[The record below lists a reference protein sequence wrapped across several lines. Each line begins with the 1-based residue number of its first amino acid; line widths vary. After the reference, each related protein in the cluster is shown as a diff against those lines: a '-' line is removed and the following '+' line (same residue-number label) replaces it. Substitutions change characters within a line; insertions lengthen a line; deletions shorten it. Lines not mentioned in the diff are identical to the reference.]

1 MIGGRHGRWLVEQ
14 EVPAGH
20 QARERLRD
28 AQRKE
33 AALLTRV
40 AVTEAAL
47 ERARRKHETTV
58 ATARDAV
65 SRAELAVAQAERDL
79 VSVSGINRAAA
90 LRGCAVSDLRRRTDR
105 KPAREAAPGSAAGQ
119 E

>member
-1 MIGGRHGRWLVEQ
+1 MDVGSSRKFPLDIK
-14 EVPAGH
+14 
-20 QARERLRD
+20 ARERLRD

-47 ERARRKHETTV
+47 ERARRKHETAV

-65 SRAELAVAQAERDL
+65 SRAELAVVQAERDL
-79 VSVSGINRAAA
+79 VAVSGINRAAA
-90 LRGCAVSDLRRRTDR
+90 LRGCAVSDLRRRTNR
-105 KPAREAAPGSAAGQ
+105 KPAGEARRGATAGQ
-119 E
+119 A